1 MAEKIKGTEKIK
13 IKRKIRN
20 FFDWIPEKIRKRYA
34 ITISVQAELRWLHTF
49 WTLWVVALVVTVII
63 SPYMLVTWLYQFLA
77 SWILISG
84 ILIIFAILGFF
95 VVGWVIDKYVKE
107 KFIEKIGK
115 SEPSELR
122 SVWPRIGV
130 FFLVPTIVIM
140 DLLSVAAESYYYNS
154 VVITQ
159 STIYDASVILLVV
172 TTILLALSLI
182 KTFLSNYK
190 NGNKR
195 EVEKNV

>member
-1 MAEKIKGTEKIK
+1 MAEKIKGTEK

-20 FFDWIPEKIRKRYA
+20 FFDWIQEKIRKMDA
-34 ITISVQAELRWLHTF
+34 IKISVQAELRWLHTF
-49 WTLWVVALVVTVII
+49 WTLWVVALVVTIII
-63 SPYMLVTWLYQFLA
+63 SPHMLVTWLYQFPA
-77 SWILISG
+77 SG
-84 ILIIFAILGFF
+84 ILISVFLIIVAILGYF
-95 VVGWVIDKYVKE
+95 VVRWVIDRYVKE

-115 SEPSELR
+115 SKPSEIR

-130 FFLVPTIVIM
+130 FFLVPAIVIM

-172 TTILLALSLI
+172 TTILLAVSLI
-182 KTFLSNYK
+182 KKFFFQTTKMGKSGK
-190 NGNKR
+190 
-195 EVEKNV
+195 

>member
-1 MAEKIKGTEKIK
+1 MAEKTKGKIG
-13 IKRKIRN
+13 N
-20 FFDWIPEKIRKRYA
+20 FFDWIQEKIRKRDA
-34 ITISVQAELRWLHTF
+34 ISVQAELRWLHTF
-49 WTLWVVALVVTVII
+49 WTLWVVALVVTIII
-63 SPYMLVTWLYQFLA
+63 SPHMLVTWLYQFPA
-77 SWILISG
+77 SG
-84 ILIIFAILGFF
+84 ILISVILSIVAIAGYF
-95 VVGWVIDKYVKE
+95 VVRWVIDRYVKE
-107 KFIEKIGK
+107 KFIEKIDK
-115 SEPSELR
+115 SEPSEIR

-130 FFLVPTIVIM
+130 FFLVPIVIM
-140 DLLSVAAESYYYNS
+140 DLLSVKAESYYYNS

-159 STIYDASVILLVV
+159 STIYAASVILLVV

>member
-1 MAEKIKGTEKIK
+1 MAEKIKG
-13 IKRKIRN
+13 KIRN
-20 FFDWIPEKIRKRYA
+20 FFDWIQEKIRKRDA
-34 ITISVQAELRWLHTF
+34 ITISVQAELRWLHTC
-49 WTLWVVALVVTVII
+49 WMLWVLAVVFTVII
-63 SPYMLVTWLYQFLA
+63 SPHMLVTWLYQFPT
-77 SWILISG
+77 SG
-84 ILIIFAILGFF
+84 ILILIFLITVAILGFF
-95 VVGWVIDKYVKE
+95 VVGWVIDRYVKE

-115 SEPSELR
+115 SGPSELR

-159 STIYDASVILLVV
+159 YTIYDASVILLVV

-182 KTFLSNYK
+182 KKFFFQTTKMGKSGK
-190 NGNKR
+190 
-195 EVEKNV
+195 